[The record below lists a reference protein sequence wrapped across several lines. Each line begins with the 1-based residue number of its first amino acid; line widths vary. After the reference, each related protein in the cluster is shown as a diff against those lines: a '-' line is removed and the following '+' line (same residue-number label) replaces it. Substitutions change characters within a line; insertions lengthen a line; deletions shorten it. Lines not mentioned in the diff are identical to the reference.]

1 MSATLT
7 SHNLTRSTGPVALNP
22 LPASSRQFKNGQ
34 VKAVILSVGGFLGLG
49 GKSVSVPFNALQV
62 TEKNGKRY
70 LVMDTTKEALTSAP
84 GYKYDNTTGKW
95 VPEKA

>member
-1 MSATLT
+1 
-7 SHNLTRSTGPVALNP
+7 
-22 LPASSRQFKNGQ
+22 
-34 VKAVILSVGGFLGLG
+34 
-49 GKSVSVPFNALQV
+49 VSVPFNALQV

-70 LVMDTTKEALTSAP
+70 LVMDNKRP

>member
-1 MSATLT
+1 
-7 SHNLTRSTGPVALNP
+7 
-22 LPASSRQFKNGQ
+22 
-34 VKAVILSVGGFLGLG
+34 VILSVGGFLGLG
-49 GKSVSVPFNALQV
+49 GKYVSVPFNALQV

-84 GYKYDNTTGKW
+84 GYRYDSATRKW